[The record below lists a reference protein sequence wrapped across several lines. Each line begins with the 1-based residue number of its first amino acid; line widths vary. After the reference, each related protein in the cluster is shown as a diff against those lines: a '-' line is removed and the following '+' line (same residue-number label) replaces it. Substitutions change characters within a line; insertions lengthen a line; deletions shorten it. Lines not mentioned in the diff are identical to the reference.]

1 MDIKRTLRRLDL
13 NEKDIAVFLALAKIG
28 PSAVRSVAQ
37 ASSVNRGTT
46 YDTLKHLMTQGL
58 VSYYHQDKHQ
68 YFVAEPP
75 ERLFALL
82 EERMKKEQETKAELE
97 RLRPELE
104 ALYATP
110 GQKPSVKYYEG
121 FRGAKAILRDV
132 LSVMAKAEPKEYYVY
147 SSLDLRQYLYQEFP
161 NFTDE
166 RIKHGVHVKTIAL
179 GAGGELHGLDERR
192 WLSRK
197 ESAPT
202 YVLIY
207 DGKVAILALDANR
220 NIMGI
225 LIENQA
231 VAETECMVFRSLWDK
246 LGTDSNTE

>member
-1 MDIKRTLRRLDL
+1 MDVKRALRRLDL
-13 NEKDIAVFLALAKIG
+13 NENDIAVFLALAKIG

-82 EERMKKEQETKAELE
+82 EERIKKEQETKAELE

-132 LSVMAKAEPKEYYVY
+132 LSAMAKAEPKEYYVY

-166 RIKHGVHVKTIAL
+166 RIKHGVRVKTIAL

-192 WLSRK
+192 WLSQK

-202 YVLIY
+202 YVIIY
-207 DGKVAILALDANR
+207 DGKVAMLALDANR

-231 VAETECMVFRSLWDK
+231 IADTEALVFRSLWDK
-246 LGTDSNTE
+246 LEPVKN

>member
-1 MDIKRTLRRLDL
+1 MDIKRTLKRLDL
-13 NEKDIAVFLALAKIG
+13 NDKEIAVFLALIRLG
-28 PSAVRSVAQ
+28 PSAVRSVA
-37 ASSVNRGTT
+37 AEAGVNRGTT
-46 YDTLKHLMTQGL
+46 YDTLKHLLTQGV

-75 ERLFALL
+75 DRLFALL
-82 EERMKKEQETKAELE
+82 EERIKREEDTKRELE
-97 RLRPELE
+97 AARPELE

-110 GQKPSVKYYEG
+110 GEKPSVKYYEG
-121 FRGAKAILRDV
+121 FRGAKTILRDV
-132 LSVMAKAEPKEYYVY
+132 LLTMSRAKEKEYYVY

-161 NFTDE
+161 NFNEE
-166 RIKHGVHVKTIAL
+166 RVKANIKVKTIAL
-179 GAGGELHGLDERR
+179 GAGGELHGLDDRR

-207 DGKVAILALDANR
+207 DGKVATLALDANR

-225 LIENQA
+225 MVENRA
-231 VAETECMVFRSLWDK
+231 IADTEAMIFKALWDK
-246 LGTDSNTE
+246 LQPEKS

>member
-13 NEKDIAVFLALAKIG
+13 NDKEIAVFITLARLG
-28 PSAVRSVAQ
+28 PSAVRSVARE
-37 ASSVNRGTT
+37 AEVNRGTT
-46 YDTLKHLMTQGL
+46 YDTLKHLLTQGL

-82 EERMKKEQETKAELE
+82 EERIKKEQETKVELE
-97 RLRPELE
+97 KIRPELE

-121 FRGAKAILRDV
+121 FRGAKTILRDV
-132 LSVMAKAEPKEYYVY
+132 LAVMLRVEKPEYYVY

-166 RIKHGVHVKTIAL
+166 RIKRGIHVKTISL

-192 WLSRK
+192 WLSHK

-202 YVLIY
+202 YVIIY
-207 DGKVAILALDANR
+207 DGKVAMLALDANR

-225 LIENQA
+225 LIENRA
-231 VAETECMVFRSLWDK
+231 IAETEGMVFRNLWEK
-246 LGTDSNTE
+246 LGPDNTTK